1 MVINGYEI
9 NNRNEKHKS
18 MKMILDL
25 RHSTRRVGC
34 SKQYRESLLTD

>member
-1 MVINGYEI
+1 MIINGYEI

-25 RHSTRRVGC
+25 RHS
-34 SKQYRESLLTD
+34 SLQGGMA